1 MKSPAFLIFLLF
13 LISCSSP
20 KTLVDCQ
27 VNSLRINGAEQ
38 EIGKISAEKTNQS
51 YSISVMIGD
60 QMLQVSFDD
69 QSQRASLLNFKE
81 SPMMS
86 AGSLKVDYEINEQRL
101 NLKAAGKLIKED
113 QEQSFEICVKEIE
126 FNERSL
132 QEE

>member
-1 MKSPAFLIFLLF
+1 M
-13 LISCSSP
+13 
-20 KTLVDCQ
+20 DCQ
-27 VNSLRINGAEQ
+27 VNSLRINGAER

-126 FNERSL
+126 FNERTL